1 MQLHSVWDVTE
12 RSTTMSEERYQ
23 QGLEIRRKV
32 LGDRYVDRAT
42 GHSDPLTDDFQ
53 NLLTEYCWGG
63 VWGRD
68 GLSMAR
74 RSLNNLCI
82 LATLGRDEEF
92 ELHVRGARRNGCTWD
107 EIRETL
113 IQVAVYSGMPAG
125 VAAFRIAKRVRD
137 EEQAGTTPS

>member
-1 MQLHSVWDVTE
+1 
-12 RSTTMSEERYQ
+12 MSEERYQ
-23 QGLEIRRKV
+23 QGLAVRRKV
-32 LGDRYVDRAT
+32 LGDQYVDRAT

-53 NLLTEYCWGG
+53 NLLTEYCWGA

-82 LATLGRDEEF
+82 LATLGRDEEL
-92 ELHVRGARRNGCTWD
+92 ELHIRGARRNGCSWD

-125 VAAFRIAKRVRD
+125 VAAFRIARRVRD
-137 EEQAGTTPS
+137 EETADETPA

>member
-1 MQLHSVWDVTE
+1 
-12 RSTTMSEERYQ
+12 MSEERYQ
-23 QGLEIRRKV
+23 KGLEIRKKV
-32 LGDRYVDRAT
+32 LGDQYVDRAT
-42 GHSDPLTDDFQ
+42 GNTDEFTADFQ

-68 GLSMAR
+68 GMSFAR

-82 LATLGRDEEF
+82 LGTLGRDEEL
-92 ELHVRGARRNGCTWD
+92 ELHLRGARRNGCTWD

-125 VAAFRIAKRVRD
+125 VAAFRIARRVRD
-137 EEQAGTTPS
+137 EEMASQTSS

>member
-1 MQLHSVWDVTE
+1 
-12 RSTTMSEERYQ
+12 MSEERYQ

-42 GHSDPLTDDFQ
+42 GHRDPLTDDFQ

-92 ELHVRGARRNGCTWD
+92 ELHLRGARRNGCTWD

-125 VAAFRIAKRVRD
+125 VAAFRIAKQVRD
-137 EEQAGTTPS
+137 QEETGQAPS

>member
-1 MQLHSVWDVTE
+1 
-12 RSTTMSEERYQ
+12 MSEERYQ
-23 QGLEIRRKV
+23 KGLEIRKKV
-32 LGDRYVDRAT
+32 LGEQYVDRAT
-42 GHSDPLTDDFQ
+42 GNTDEFTADFQ

-68 GLSMAR
+68 GVSFAR

-82 LATLGRDEEF
+82 LATLGRDEEL
-92 ELHVRGARRNGCTWD
+92 ELHLRGARRNGCTWE

-125 VAAFRIAKRVRD
+125 VAAFRIARRVRD
-137 EEQAGTTPS
+137 EEMASATSS

>member
-1 MQLHSVWDVTE
+1 MTE
-12 RSTTMSEERYQ
+12 SRYR
-23 QGLEIRRKV
+23 QGLAMRRKV

-42 GHSDPLTDDFQ
+42 ARSDPLTDDFQ
-53 NLLTEYCWGG
+53 RLLTEYCWGG

-68 GLSMAR
+68 GLSPAR

-82 LATLGRDEEF
+82 LATLGRDEEL
-92 ELHVRGARRNGCTWD
+92 ELHVRGARRNGCSWD

-125 VAAFRIAKRVRD
+125 VAAFRVAVRVRD
-137 EEQAGTTPS
+137 EEDAAGAPA

>member
-1 MQLHSVWDVTE
+1 
-12 RSTTMSEERYQ
+12 MSEERYR

-32 LGDRYVDRAT
+32 LGDQYVDRAT
-42 GHSDPLTDDFQ
+42 GRSDQLTDDFQ
-53 NLLTEYCWGG
+53 KLLTEYCWGG

-137 EEQAGTTPS
+137 QEAADQAPS

>member
-1 MQLHSVWDVTE
+1 
-12 RSTTMSEERYQ
+12 MSEERYQ
-23 QGLEIRRKV
+23 KGLEIRKKV
-32 LGDRYVDRAT
+32 LGEQYVDRAT
-42 GHSDPLTDDFQ
+42 GNTDEFTADFQ

-68 GLSMAR
+68 GVSFAR

-82 LATLGRDEEF
+82 LATLGRDEEL
-92 ELHVRGARRNGCTWD
+92 ELHLRGARRNGCTWE

-125 VAAFRIAKRVRD
+125 VAAFRIARRVRD
-137 EEQAGTTPS
+137 EEMASGTSS

>member
-1 MQLHSVWDVTE
+1 
-12 RSTTMSEERYQ
+12 MSEERYQ
-23 QGLEIRRKV
+23 KGLEIRKKV
-32 LGDRYVDRAT
+32 LGDQYVDRAI
-42 GHSDPLTDDFQ
+42 GNTDEFTADFQ

-68 GLSMAR
+68 GISFAR

-82 LATLGRDEEF
+82 LATLGRDEEL
-92 ELHVRGARRNGCTWD
+92 ELHLRGARRNGCTWD

-125 VAAFRIAKRVRD
+125 VAAFRIARRVRD
-137 EEQAGTTPS
+137 EEMASPASS